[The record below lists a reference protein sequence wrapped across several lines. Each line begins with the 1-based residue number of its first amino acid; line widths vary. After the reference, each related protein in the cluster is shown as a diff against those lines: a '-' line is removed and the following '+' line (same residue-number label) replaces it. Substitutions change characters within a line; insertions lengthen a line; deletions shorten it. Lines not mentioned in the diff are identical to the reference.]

1 MKMNVILNKVITKTI
16 TRANL
21 EMLWVHGK
29 CHGTRK
35 CKTSGS
41 YCIHVVSVLYGPRL
55 SQVGVADRSVSG
67 EGSAVAELSSCPN
80 TLPQLH

>member
-1 MKMNVILNKVITKTI
+1 
-16 TRANL
+16 
-21 EMLWVHGK
+21 MLWGAHGK

-41 YCIHVVSVLYGPRL
+41 YCIHVVSVLYGRGLVL

>member
-1 MKMNVILNKVITKTI
+1 
-16 TRANL
+16 
-21 EMLWVHGK
+21 MLWAHGK

-55 SQVGVADRSVSG
+55 SQVGVADRSVTNNLTST
-67 EGSAVAELSSCPN
+67 SMSKELTMKAKDIDIKLDNDTNETIPEVRG
-80 TLPQLH
+80 